1 MYFADKVP
9 EVFVRL
15 LVANITGANNLL
27 DSPWD
32 LIQCENVGLP
42 SYSYQKL
49 PKFSRQ
55 ITRFE
60 RNVQVT

>member
-9 EVFVRL
+9 KVFVRL

-32 LIQCENVGLP
+32 LIPCENAGV
-42 SYSYQKL
+42 SNYSYQKL

-55 ITRFE
+55 INRFE

>member
-9 EVFVRL
+9 KVFVRL

-32 LIQCENVGLP
+32 LIPCENAGV
-42 SYSYQKL
+42 SNYSYQKL
-49 PKFSRQ
+49 PKLSL
-55 ITRFE
+55 IHI
-60 RNVQVT
+60 